1 MRGQKVT
8 VSGLSVNGAV
18 HVKDENGRE
27 LRLPLDQRGRF
38 QVYEAKTLP
47 LSVRDKLRI
56 TQNGFTL
63 DGKHRLNNGAVYEL
77 KGFTR
82 NGDLKLKNGWVISR
96 NYGNIAYG
104 YCQTSHVAQSKT
116 VDRVFVAQSA
126 KSLAA
131 SSAEQFYVS
140 ISRAREA
147 VMVYTDDKE
156 RLAEAIRVSGVR
168 VSAHELLKLPPAPN
182 TVDPFETLL
191 HEKAVVRAEKEI
203 KEPTSNSAKEADAK
217 RKRQMM
223 SQRTSR
229 QGCDYPA
236 SIHRAKHGIRY

>member
-1 MRGQKVT
+1 
-8 VSGLSVNGAV
+8 
-18 HVKDENGRE
+18 
-27 LRLPLDQRGRF
+27 LPLDQRGRF
-38 QVYEAKTLP
+38 QVYEAETLP
-47 LSVRDKLRI
+47 LAVRDKLRI
-56 TQNGFTL
+56 TQNGFTV
-63 DGKHRLNNGAVYEL
+63 DGKHRLNNSAIYEL

-82 NGDLKLKNGWVISR
+82 DGDL
-96 NYGNIAYG
+96 NIAYG

-131 SSAEQFYVS
+131 SSTEQFYVS

-156 RLAEAIRVSGVR
+156 RLAEAIRGSGVR
-168 VSAHELLKLPPAPN
+168 VSAHELLKLSPAPK
-182 TVDPFETLL
+182 TADPFETLL
-191 HEKAVVRAEKEI
+191 REKAIVRGEKEI
-203 KEPTSNSAKEADAK
+203 KQADTK

-229 QGCDYPA
+229 QGWDYPA
-236 SIHRAKHGIRY
+236 SIHRAKHGVRH